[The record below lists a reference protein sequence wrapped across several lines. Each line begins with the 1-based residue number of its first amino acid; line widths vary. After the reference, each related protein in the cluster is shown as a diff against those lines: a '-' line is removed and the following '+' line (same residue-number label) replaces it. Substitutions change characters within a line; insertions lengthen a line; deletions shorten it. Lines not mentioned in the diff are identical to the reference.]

1 MDLCSR
7 VCCCTLQL
15 IVSCLVMAVVSFGI
29 TMGALPPTCEGLKVV
44 NGVPQN
50 VASWMLWICVAC
62 GLFTGLAIGLVT
74 EYYTSNAFRPVQEVA
89 NACKTGAATN
99 IIFGLALGYQ
109 SNIIPMFG
117 LGATI
122 FVASVP
128 THYSQ

>member
-1 MDLCSR
+1 
-7 VCCCTLQL
+7 
-15 IVSCLVMAVVSFGI
+15 
-29 TMGALPPTCEGLKVV
+29 
-44 NGVPQN
+44 
-50 VASWMLWICVAC
+50 MLWICVAC